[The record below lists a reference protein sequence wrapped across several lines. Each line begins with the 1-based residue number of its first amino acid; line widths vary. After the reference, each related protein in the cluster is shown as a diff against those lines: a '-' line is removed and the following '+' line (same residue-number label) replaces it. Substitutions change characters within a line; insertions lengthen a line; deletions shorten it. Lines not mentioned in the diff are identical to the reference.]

1 MTLDTIFD
9 TFKIFYEFFIN
20 LYNNICNIKEE
31 NDIIYD
37 ITFNE
42 IYKEKNNLQY
52 FENNIMDISSHF
64 NENTMNLSK
73 HSGDKELFSEV
84 QTKENTMNLSKHSG
98 DKELF
103 SEVQTKENTMNLSK
117 QSGDKELFSE
127 ERSSKENTINLS
139 EKVISTKENIN
150 LDDIYNK
157 EKNIHEE
164 QFWNKYYQSE

>member
-84 QTKENTMNLSKHSG
+84 QTKENTMNLSK
-98 DKELF
+98 
-103 SEVQTKENTMNLSK
+103 